1 MDRGGDGEIPLD
13 PIREE
18 GEYEGKCANERE
30 SVFEGGE
37 SESGGERE
45 KFGCGIYV
53 KDVNET
59 DRGEK
64 YDIAEGGAKVEVK
77 NEKGEK
83 ERNGTRGGEK
93 CEIKGD
99 DMKEDSSREENQW
112 VDNVPVNDIGSHE
125 GEENDDNN
133 PNEIGT
139 IESEMIDVEEGSTT
153 FEQVEE
159 LVEDVLTPALK
170 LLIFNF
176 LLPCIDIFFD
186 ARLIL
191 SLHPQYLGCLLV
203 ILTGLILHFCFTCF
217 AWWRLEPRAQ
227 KKWSWIFLILQI
239 WPQMKAVQ
247 VSQKL
252 IYANKMIWT
261 ISSFSCFPPFWFPG
275 SLADTQ
281 RGSDC
286 RKDTSDVRQGS
297 EQS

>member
-1 MDRGGDGEIPLD
+1 MDRGGNGEIPLD

-18 GEYEGKCANERE
+18 DEFEGKCANERE

-53 KDVNET
+53 KDINET

-64 YDIAEGGAKVEVK
+64 YDIAEGGAKVEVE

-159 LVEDVLTPALK
+159 LVEEASPPHTAILLRYRNLQPCDVC
-170 LLIFNF
+170 LL
-176 LLPCIDIFFD
+176 LLPVNAVKATYLQSLRVVRINFFK
-186 ARLIL
+186 
-191 SLHPQYLGCLLV
+191 LV
-203 ILTGLILHFCFTCF
+203 IC
-217 AWWRLEPRAQ
+217 
-227 KKWSWIFLILQI
+227 
-239 WPQMKAVQ
+239 
-247 VSQKL
+247 VSK
-252 IYANKMIWT
+252 
-261 ISSFSCFPPFWFPG
+261 
-275 SLADTQ
+275 
-281 RGSDC
+281 
-286 RKDTSDVRQGS
+286 RKDCEFWVSPPAVPCLAP
-297 EQS
+297 